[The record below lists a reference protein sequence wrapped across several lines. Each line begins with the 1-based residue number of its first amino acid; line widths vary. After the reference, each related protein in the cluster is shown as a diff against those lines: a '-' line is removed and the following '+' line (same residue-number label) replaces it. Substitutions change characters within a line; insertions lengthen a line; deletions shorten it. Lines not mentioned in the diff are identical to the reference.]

1 MMAGQGRPNS
11 RNPEPLVCSIN
22 VNLKVVM
29 TKSESN
35 NDVSS
40 PTGVRVVS
48 LSEPRVLKDQVYTV
62 LREAISNM
70 DIYSTP
76 SPPRLDERKLAEE
89 IGVSRTPVREA
100 LSRLEQEGFVRNIPR
115 RGTFLVRKTK
125 KEVLEVV
132 YVMAALESMA
142 ARLVTERASDEEIA
156 RLHDLIDSYDDEE
169 ARSHINEY
177 SDANVEFHQSLI
189 GLSQC
194 ELIKSKVDSLFLH
207 MRSIRTE
214 ALKDL
219 EHHRLDQSV
228 VDHRCIVE
236 ALEQRDA
243 DKAERL
249 VREHALSLG
258 KHIEEYAQYLD

>member
-1 MMAGQGRPNS
+1 MIMPKG
-11 RNPEPLVCSIN
+11 
-22 VNLKVVM
+22 
-29 TKSESN
+29 KSSDQN
-35 NDVSS
+35 NEIRTVPIVAS
-40 PTGVRVVS
+40 G
-48 LSEPRVLKDQVYTV
+48 VLKEQVYSI

-76 SPPRLDERKLAEE
+76 NPPRLDERKLAEE

-142 ARLVTERASDEEIA
+142 ARLVTERASDEDIA
-156 RLHDLIDSYDDEE
+156 RLHDLIDSYDNEE

-177 SDANVEFHQSLI
+177 SDSNVEFHQSLI

-194 ELIKSKVDSLFLH
+194 ELIKTKVESLFLH
-207 MRSIRTE
+207 MRSIRAE

-219 EHHRLDQSV
+219 DHHRLDQSV
-228 VDHRCIVE
+228 IDHRRIVE

-249 VREHALSLG
+249 VREHALSLS
-258 KHIEEYAQYLD
+258 KHIEEYARYLD

>member
-1 MMAGQGRPNS
+1 MKLNVDMA
-11 RNPEPLVCSIN
+11 
-22 VNLKVVM
+22 
-29 TKSESN
+29 KSESD
-35 NDVSS
+35 NDKNG
-40 PTGVRVVS
+40 PTEVRVVS
-48 LSEPRVLKDQVYTV
+48 ISAPRVLKDQVYTV

-76 SPPRLDERKLAEE
+76 NPPRLDERKLAEE

-125 KEVLEVV
+125 QEVLEVV

-142 ARLVTERASDEEIA
+142 ARLVTERASDEDIA
-156 RLHDLIDSYDDEE
+156 KLHDLVDPFDDEE
-169 ARSHINEY
+169 ARTHINEY
-177 SDANVEFHQSLI
+177 SDSNVQFHQSLI

-194 ELIKSKVDSLFLH
+194 ELIKSMADSLFLH
-207 MRSIRTE
+207 MRAIRAE

-219 EHHRLDQSV
+219 EHHRSDQSV

-243 DKAERL
+243 DKVEKL
-249 VREHALSLG
+249 VREHALSLS